1 MSELVESYAK
11 ALYSLATDM
20 KAEDIILSQMKE
32 ISDSLKENPDFIKL
46 LNSPALTLE
55 ERHKAAEDAF
65 YGAEEILLNFI
76 KLLTEGRAMHL
87 FQKCEKSFENEYN
100 ISHNIEVVTVES
112 AHQLSKTQTES
123 LRCKLGKMTGKQI
136 KLKFRIRPELLG
148 GIVVKMHGIQYDGS
162 ISKKLDDIFGD
173 IHNVIV

>member
-1 MSELVESYAK
+1 MSELVVGYAK

-20 KAEDIILSQMKE
+20 KTEDKILSQMKE

-55 ERHKAAEDAF
+55 ERHRAAENAF
-65 YGAEEILLNFI
+65 DGAEEILINFI
-76 KLLTEGRAMHL
+76 KLLTEGRLMHL
-87 FQKCEKSFENEYN
+87 FQKCERSFENEYN

-112 AHQLSKTQTES
+112 AYELNDSQTAALKSKLED
-123 LRCKLGKMTGKQI
+123 MTGKKI
-136 KLKFRIRPELLG
+136 KIKSLLRPELLG
-148 GIVVKMHGIQYDGS
+148 GIVVKMRGIQYDGS